1 MIMAKKKQTS
11 TQNYHCRDC
20 KHAFDF
26 HELNWKGEPFLCK
39 CPFHKD
45 SKFLDKDYCTN
56 FKLK

>member
-26 HELNWKGEPFLCK
+26 HELNWKGEPRDNKTLASFAEALRK
-39 CPFHKD
+39 VME
-45 SKFLDKDYCTN
+45 KFEI
-56 FKLK
+56 